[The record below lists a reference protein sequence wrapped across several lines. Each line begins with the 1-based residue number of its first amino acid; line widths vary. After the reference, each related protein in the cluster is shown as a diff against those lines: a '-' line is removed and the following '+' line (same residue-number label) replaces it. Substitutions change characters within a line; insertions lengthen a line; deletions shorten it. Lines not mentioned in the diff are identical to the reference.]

1 MTDLLSSIY
10 VQNDFKP
17 IILNT
22 PGIFLNIK
30 VSDDETLAIV
40 TVDETKGNL
49 YSREQFENISRQ
61 IRTFATNNNSLRYR
75 FLYLLISEDDTC
87 IKRLLTDNVSC
98 WRIIPSQKQL
108 MIFETACDEFLTLR
122 NPIENMLAT
131 KPLDVSDSDNES
143 SSILD
148 KEVNVKL
155 APVNL
160 GIVAINIIVFIIMS
174 IISTPGSEDI
184 SDKFALGWDLFFN
197 KKEYY
202 RIFTS
207 MFVHAGIDHLYNNMI
222 VLLVIGSYFELAVGK
237 INYIIVYFS
246 SGIIAGLT
254 SMLYNMSNNDYV
266 QSVGASGAIFGMTG
280 GMIAVILINYFHAH
294 SPDLMKIIFVAFL
307 SLYGGFTSQG
317 VDNAAHIGG
326 IVSGFLVAFVLYSLR
341 IKRKKYS

>member
-1 MTDLLSSIY
+1 
-10 VQNDFKP
+10 
-17 IILNT
+17 
-22 PGIFLNIK
+22 
-30 VSDDETLAIV
+30 
-40 TVDETKGNL
+40 
-49 YSREQFENISRQ
+49 
-61 IRTFATNNNSLRYR
+61 
-75 FLYLLISEDDTC
+75 
-87 IKRLLTDNVSC
+87 
-98 WRIIPSQKQL
+98 
-108 MIFETACDEFLTLR
+108 
-122 NPIENMLAT
+122 
-131 KPLDVSDSDNES
+131 
-143 SSILD
+143 
-148 KEVNVKL
+148 
-155 APVNL
+155 
-160 GIVAINIIVFIIMS
+160 MS

-254 SMLYNMSNNDYV
+254 SMLYNMSDNDYV

-294 SPDLMKIIFVAFL
+294 SLDLMKIIFVAFL